1 MPSPTAPDALMFL
14 SSTCP
19 RCASALTAMAEL
31 LKRGV
36 IGRLEAV
43 NLDHHA
49 EAAGALGVCA
59 VPWARLGP
67 FVLTGARGVGE
78 LEIWARRARGD
89 EGMADALHDLLRTG
103 DLAQVRALLADDT
116 GRLRA
121 LLPIVANP
129 DASINVRLGAGAAFE
144 EYAGSDALRALVS
157 ALGEL
162 ARHADARVRADACHY
177 LGLSG
182 DAAAGVWLRAALDDD
197 DASVREIAADSLAA
211 LEGAA

>member
-1 MPSPTAPDALMFL
+1 MSSPTAPDALMFL

-19 RCASALTAMAEL
+19 HCASVLTALADL

-49 EAAGALGVCA
+49 EAAGALGVRS
-59 VPWARLGP
+59 VPWVRLGP

-78 LEIWARRARGD
+78 LETWARRARGD
-89 EGMADALHDLLRTG
+89 EGMADALHDLLKTG

-129 DASINVRLGAGAAFE
+129 EASINVRLGAGVVFE
-144 EYAGSDALRALVS
+144 EYADSAALRALVP
-157 ALGEL
+157 ALGAL
-162 ARHADARVRADACHY
+162 TRHADARVRADACHY

-182 DAAAGVWLRAALDDD
+182 DAAAGVWLRAALNDD
-197 DASVREIAADSLAA
+197 DAAVREIATDSLAA
-211 LEGAA
+211 LGDAE